1 MYELKLKHKFSA
13 AHHLENYNGAC
24 ANVHGH
30 TWSVLISIK
39 TNTLVN
45 DMVVD
50 FKELKALIDGRYDH
64 KDINKQV
71 VFNPTAEHISG
82 DIYSLVMEYLREKSA
97 KAIPQE
103 DRYVVKVTVWEAENA
118 SITYTGVDSM
128 SEYRVEKQESI

>member
-13 AHHLENYNGAC
+13 AHHLENYDGAC

-50 FKELKALIDGRYDH
+50 FKELKALIDERYDH

-82 DIYSLVMEYLREKSA
+82 DIYSLIKDYLRPKNGEEEVPYT
-97 KAIPQE
+97 I
-103 DRYVVKVTVWEAENA
+103 KVTVWEADNA
-118 SITYTGVDSM
+118 SITYTGVDAI
-128 SEYRVEKQESI
+128 SERRITN